1 MPLKNQLNLFEEERP
16 LQHLP
21 YGRNVHKDQ
30 HWQNQ
35 THLHKWIQEGAQG
48 DEIANFIIFFSCI
61 GWGGGSIPC
70 LAFWLKIFNVLSP
83 QLVSC
88 KTFKKLS
95 KCPFYTFLL
104 QSPDQRASYRS
115 RQYREAMTKED
126 QCKVPLDG
134 LENWS
139 TEKMRKEYDEYCPK
153 SKSNNIIL
161 CPQKIIHQPIN
172 KVQWINDYFKNLGKK
187 TKKKKTKKKGKERRN
202 KKKLIKR
209 RGSQRKHIN

>member
-1 MPLKNQLNLFEEERP
+1 MDTRRSTGWWNSKFYQ
-16 LQHLP
+16 
-21 YGRNVHKDQ
+21 
-30 HWQNQ
+30 
-35 THLHKWIQEGAQG
+35 
-48 DEIANFIIFFSCI
+48 FFSCI
-61 GWGGGSIPC
+61 GWGGGSIPW
-70 LAFWLKIFNVLSP
+70 LAFWIKIFNVLSP

-104 QSPDQRASYRS
+104 QSPDQRAAYRS
-115 RQYREAMTKED
+115 RQFKEAMTKED

-187 TKKKKTKKKGKERRN
+187 TKKKKTKMKKTKKKGKERRN